1 MPLPRLGAQPSA
13 EDQAHECFCCSLK
26 ERRSQGAFCIQRLL
40 WDYYFSFLPSSSLGS
55 PFCSP
60 SLSQHNSVCALSNL
74 NLFSL
79 MRRPLVSLLPKA
91 PQPYPSPFA
100 ATPFFLLLSPSAS
113 LPRGTEVLPTHTLF
127 LYHHFLLPL
136 PLPPTFTSCF
146 CFTSGQLGKIWAP
159 STHKHQGAD
168 LLLWDT

>member
-1 MPLPRLGAQPSA
+1 
-13 EDQAHECFCCSLK
+13 
-26 ERRSQGAFCIQRLL
+26 
-40 WDYYFSFLPSSSLGS
+40 
-55 PFCSP
+55 
-60 SLSQHNSVCALSNL
+60 
-74 NLFSL
+74 

-91 PQPYPSPFA
+91 QPYPSPFA

-136 PLPPTFTSCF
+136 PLPPAFTSCF

-159 STHKHQGAD
+159 RTHNHRGAD
-168 LLLWDT
+168 LLLWDTWTGPLGEGQKASLPASSVLYPGSASRGQPLAHRRGGLARVRDRGQWQSAASSPVHLKRTE